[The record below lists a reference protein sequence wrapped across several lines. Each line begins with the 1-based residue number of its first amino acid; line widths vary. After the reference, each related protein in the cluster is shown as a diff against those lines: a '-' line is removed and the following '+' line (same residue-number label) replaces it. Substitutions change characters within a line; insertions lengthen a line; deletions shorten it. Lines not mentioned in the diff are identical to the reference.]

1 MMKKVLFLFA
11 LMFISVTSSASASSF
26 IYTSV
31 PGFNLSIGTGYSPVY
46 TTGCVYSTNP
56 YIYSNIY
63 DVGYCTTGL
72 GINYVYNRYTPP
84 PPPPR
89 HHHYHGHGGPHHGG
103 PGPIAPRGGGHHGGP
118 HGGGP
123 GHHGGGG
130 PHGGGHHR

>member
-1 MMKKVLFLFA
+1 MMKKILFVFA

-31 PGFNLSIGTGYSPVY
+31 PGFNLSIGTGYSPIY
-46 TTGCVYSTNP
+46 TTGCLYTTTP
-56 YIYSNIY
+56 YLYSNIY
-63 DVGYCTTGL
+63 DLNYCTTGW

-84 PPPPR
+84 PPPR
-89 HHHYHGHGGPHHGG
+89 YHHYHGHGGPHGGG

-118 HGGGP
+118 

-130 PHGGGHHR
+130 PHGGGGHHR